1 MIRKTL
7 FWCHLVLGVLS
18 ALPVA
23 AMALTGLLLAFQPQ
37 ILALSERGARS
48 VRVPPSATALPLDVV
63 VADAAGPLA
72 PKVTSLTVSSAPSAA
87 VELRA
92 GRDATLWADPWTGTL
107 TGRSGAVHAA
117 MKQIESLHRWLGHR
131 GIGGIV
137 TGVSVLACLVLSLT
151 GLVLWWPRSLK
162 ALAGVLLPRRGLAG
176 RARDWQ
182 WHNAVGVL
190 ALPLFVVL
198 SSTGTVMSWKW
209 AEAALYASV
218 GAEPP
223 RRPALAKAAEDPRGT
238 GTARGTA
245 GSAEAKRER
254 PSPKPWQA
262 WFDTVAAHAPSGW
275 ERIVLQAPEGPKG
288 PSATVLLPGQGK
300 RQASSIQLD
309 ADGAFREF
317 KPGRTD
323 AGSRLRDLVR
333 PLHTGELFGIVGQIL
348 MALATLGVLVLV
360 WTGSALSW
368 RRFGR
373 WRCRRM

>member
-7 FWCHLVLGVLS
+7 FWCHLSLGVLS
-18 ALPVA
+18 AVPVA

-48 VRVPPSATALPLDVV
+48 VQLPSSATPLPLDVV

-72 PKVTSLTVSSAPSAA
+72 PKVTSLTISSAPAAA

-137 TGVSVLACLVLSLT
+137 TGISVLACLVLSLT

-162 ALAGVLLPRRGLAG
+162 SLAGVLLPRRGLAG

-182 WHNAVGVL
+182 WHNAVGLLV
-190 ALPLFVVL
+190 LPLFVLL

-218 GAEPP
+218 GGEPP
-223 RRPALAKAAEDPRGT
+223 RRPVQAKVAENP
-238 GTARGTA
+238 RGTA
-245 GSAEAKRER
+245 GGTETER
-254 PSPKPWQA
+254 QRPPPKSWQA

-275 ERIVLQAPEGPKG
+275 ERIVLQAPEGQKG
-288 PSATVLLPGQGK
+288 ASATVLLPGQGK

-309 ADGAFREF
+309 VDGAFREF

-323 AGSRLRDLVR
+323 AGARLRDLIR
-333 PLHTGELFGIVGQIL
+333 PLHTGELFGLAGQIL
-348 MALATLGVLVLV
+348 MTLTTIGVLLLV
-360 WTGSALSW
+360 WTGTALSW
-368 RRFGR
+368 RRLGR
-373 WRCRRM
+373 WRSRRT